1 MKVTTLC
8 YIRRGG
14 KWLMLHRTKK
24 EHDENAGKWIGV
36 GGKFEKGESPEECLV
51 REVREETGLTL
62 NSYKFRGIVTFIS
75 DVWDDEMMFL
85 YTSDD
90 FSGELIP
97 CDEGELCWVEEER
110 LDSLPMWEGDK
121 IFFGL
126 IKDDHEFF
134 SLKLTYKGESLVS
147 AMLDGKDIL

>member
-8 YIRRGG
+8 YIRRVG

-62 NSYKFRGIVTFIS
+62 NSYKFRGIVTFIT
-75 DVWDDEMMFL
+75 DTWDDQMMFL

>member
-8 YIRRGG
+8 YIRRVG

-62 NSYKFRGIVTFIS
+62 NSYKFRGIVTFIT
-75 DVWDDEMMFL
+75 DTWDDQMMFL

-147 AMLDGKDIL
+147 AMLDGKDLL

>member
-8 YIRRGG
+8 YIRDCG
-14 KWLMLHRTKK
+14 KWLLLHRTKK
-24 EHDENAGKWIGV
+24 DHDENAGKWIGV
-36 GGKFEKGESPEECLV
+36 GGKFEKGESPEECLL

-75 DVWDDEMMFL
+75 DTWDDEMMFL

-90 FSGELIP
+90 FSGTLSI
-97 CDEGELCWVEEER
+97 CDEGELCFVDEDK

-121 IFFGL
+121 IFFDL
-126 IKDDHEFF
+126 IKKNHEFF
-134 SLKLTYKGESLVS
+134 SLKLCYEGDTLVNAVLNGE
-147 AMLDGKDIL
+147 KI